1 MTNNFLWSLINSLHI
16 CSHLKYLHA
25 FTQHLLFFFKS
36 KYCLYKKQKKKKN
49 VCEDPRNLEARDRGL
64 SDYYSESSILES
76 RVHGDESPILLTLTI
91 LDRRAKWLQRI
102 PFSRSTVVTFGGP
115 KFLTLQ
121 ITSTRKRKSAV
132 YFVCWQSRTSPSLL
146 IVRVRCWWS
155 AVERFIEPF
164 PPPSSPPLLPPIR
177 FYCTHNYFCKPKS
190 SVSSR
195 LWILTIKTAFYFVFA
210 FPIKRI
216 LYIWGIRIMSKVVSL
231 VNL

>member
-1 MTNNFLWSLINSLHI
+1 MFLSPFLQIFFESWSMTNSFLISLVSNKFFIYMFSFNMFAYIHI
-16 CSHLKYLHA
+16 IIIIFL
-25 FTQHLLFFFKS
+25 QIEILLFIQETKE
-36 KYCLYKKQKKKKN
+36 KEKRLCE
-49 VCEDPRNLEARDRGL
+49 EDPRNLAARDRGL

-132 YFVCWQSRTSPSLL
+132 YFVCWQSRTSPSPL

-164 PPPSSPPLLPPIR
+164 LPYPSPPPPS
-177 FYCTHNYFCKPKS
+177 H
-190 SVSSR
+190 
-195 LWILTIKTAFYFVFA
+195 
-210 FPIKRI
+210 
-216 LYIWGIRIMSKVVSL
+216 
-231 VNL
+231 

>member
-1 MTNNFLWSLINSLHI
+1 MFLSPFLQIFLESWFMTNSFLISLVSNKFFIYMFSFNMFAYIHI
-16 CSHLKYLHA
+16 TIIIFL
-25 FTQHLLFFFKS
+25 QIEILLFIQETKE
-36 KYCLYKKQKKKKN
+36 KEKRLCE
-49 VCEDPRNLEARDRGL
+49 EDPRNLAARDRGL

-132 YFVCWQSRTSPSLL
+132 YFVCWQSRTSPSPL

-164 PPPSSPPLLPPIR
+164 LPSPSPPPAS
-177 FYCTHNYFCKPKS
+177 H
-190 SVSSR
+190 
-195 LWILTIKTAFYFVFA
+195 
-210 FPIKRI
+210 
-216 LYIWGIRIMSKVVSL
+216 
-231 VNL
+231 